1 MECLSANDPRADNY
15 LNIIQVHDQYENAV
29 EKELSAHDS
38 QEGEARLSN
47 SPLSQGFR
55 AQCIINDTDS
65 MTEPVS
71 PSPPLLDVRDLACA
85 YGSLV
90 ALSGA
95 TLHVS
100 HGECVCIVGPNGAG
114 KTTLLS
120 NIAGLYRPR
129 SGTIGFNGKQI
140 TGLGP
145 ERISQLGISMVP
157 EGRRIFGTLTVEENL
172 RLGATVR
179 RRDGR
184 VAEDIE
190 RMLELFPVLRDRFRS
205 EAGKL
210 SGGEQQMLAIARA
223 LMSRPKLIMIDE
235 PSLGL
240 APLVIDRVYAILAE
254 LRAQAAITIVIVEQ
268 NTARIAD
275 IADRI
280 HVVRNGRIVLSG
292 SPAEISGTTMI
303 DDAYFGFTTDP
314 PGIGA

>member
-1 MECLSANDPRADNY
+1 MTSQSLLAIDN
-15 LNIIQVHDQYENAV
+15 LTC
-29 EKELSAHDS
+29 
-38 QEGEARLSN
+38 G
-47 SPLSQGFR
+47 
-55 AQCIINDTDS
+55 
-65 MTEPVS
+65 
-71 PSPPLLDVRDLACA
+71 
-85 YGSLV
+85 YGAMV

-95 TLHVS
+95 SFEVGA
-100 HGECVCIVGPNGAG
+100 GECVCIVGPNGAG

-120 NIAGLYRPR
+120 NVAGLYRPQA
-129 SGTIGFNGKQI
+129 GGIVFEGKSI
-140 TGLGP
+140 AGLGA

-179 RRDGR
+179 RRDGK

-190 RMLELFPVLRDRFRS
+190 SMLTAFPVLRQRFRS

-223 LMSRPKLIMIDE
+223 LMSKPKLIMIDE

-240 APLVIDRVYAILAE
+240 APLVIDRVYAILAA
-254 LRAQAAITIVIVEQ
+254 LRAKGAITIIIVEQ

-280 HVVRNGRIVLSG
+280 HVVRSGRVVLSG
-292 SPAEISGTTMI
+292 TPAEIGGNDAI
-303 DDAYFGFTTDP
+303 DDAYFGF
-314 PGIGA
+314 GAGEAAPR

>member
-1 MECLSANDPRADNY
+1 MNRPM
-15 LNIIQVHDQYENAV
+15 
-29 EKELSAHDS
+29 
-38 QEGEARLSN
+38 
-47 SPLSQGFR
+47 P
-55 AQCIINDTDS
+55 
-65 MTEPVS
+65 
-71 PSPPLLDVRDLACA
+71 PPLLAVSRVTCA

-90 ALSGA
+90 ALSDA
-95 TLHVS
+95 TLDVG
-100 HGECVCIVGPNGAG
+100 HGECICIVGPNGAG

-120 NIAGLYRPR
+120 NIAGLYRPLTG
-129 SGTIGFNGKQI
+129 SI
-140 TGLGP
+140 TFAGNEIAGLGP
-145 ERISQLGISMVP
+145 ERVSRLGISMVP
-157 EGRRIFGTLTVEENL
+157 EGRRIFGTLSVGENL

-179 RRDGR
+179 RRDGH

-190 RMLELFPVLRDRFRS
+190 RMLDQFPVLRERFRA

-223 LMSRPKLIMIDE
+223 LMGRPRLILIDE

-254 LRAQAAITIVIVEQ
+254 LRAQGSVSIMIVEQ

-292 SPAEISGTTMI
+292 TPGEIGSSSVI
-303 DDAYFGFTTDP
+303 DDAYFGFSDAAP
-314 PGIGA
+314 ARAGD

>member
-1 MECLSANDPRADNY
+1 MECLSANDSRADNY

-47 SPLSQGFR
+47 LPLSQGFR

-65 MTEPVS
+65 MTEPVN

-140 TGLGP
+140 AGLGP

-172 RLGATVR
+172 RVR
-179 RRDGR
+179 
-184 VAEDIE
+184 
-190 RMLELFPVLRDRFRS
+190 
-205 EAGKL
+205 GKL
-210 SGGEQQMLAIARA
+210 F
-223 LMSRPKLIMIDE
+223 RPTRR
-235 PSLGL
+235 G
-240 APLVIDRVYAILAE
+240 
-254 LRAQAAITIVIVEQ
+254 
-268 NTARIAD
+268 AD
-275 IADRI
+275 ATRQ
-280 HVVRNGRIVLSG
+280 RL
-292 SPAEISGTTMI
+292 
-303 DDAYFGFTTDP
+303 
-314 PGIGA
+314 

>member
-1 MECLSANDPRADNY
+1 MIEP
-15 LNIIQVHDQYENAV
+15 II
-29 EKELSAHDS
+29 
-38 QEGEARLSN
+38 
-47 SPLSQGFR
+47 
-55 AQCIINDTDS
+55 TS
-65 MTEPVS
+65 M
-71 PSPPLLDVRDLACA
+71 PLLEVSNLVCA

-90 ALSGA
+90 ALSDA
-95 TLHVS
+95 SMNVRP
-100 HGECVCIVGPNGAG
+100 GECVCVVGPNGAG

-120 NIAGLYRPR
+120 NIAGIHRPR
-129 SGTIGFNGKQI
+129 SGDIAFGRKSIG
-140 TGLGP
+140 GLGP
-145 ERISQLGISMVP
+145 ERIAQLGISLVP
-157 EGRRIFGTLTVEENL
+157 ERRRIFGTLTVEENI

-190 RMLELFPVLRDRFRS
+190 RLLGIFPVLRDRFRS

-254 LRAQAAITIVIVEQ
+254 LRAQASITIVIVEQ

-292 SPAEISGTTMI
+292 SPTEIGGTTMI
-303 DDAYFGFTTDP
+303 DDAYFGF
-314 PGIGA
+314 GGVSAHNASVKG

>member
-1 MECLSANDPRADNY
+1 
-15 LNIIQVHDQYENAV
+15 
-29 EKELSAHDS
+29 
-38 QEGEARLSN
+38 
-47 SPLSQGFR
+47 
-55 AQCIINDTDS
+55 
-65 MTEPVS
+65 MTELAP
-71 PSPPLLDVRDLACA
+71 PPPLLDIKNLACG

-90 ALSGA
+90 ALSEA
-95 TLHVS
+95 TLQV
-100 HGECVCIVGPNGAG
+100 GRGQCVCIVGPNGAG

-120 NIAGLYRPR
+120 NIAGLYQPR
-129 SGTIGFNGKQI
+129 SGTIAFDDKQI
-140 TGLGP
+140 SGLGP

-184 VAEDIE
+184 VAEDLD
-190 RMLELFPVLRDRFRS
+190 RMLDLFPVLRDRFRS

-254 LRAQAAITIVIVEQ
+254 LRAQAAITIMIVEQ

-292 SPAEISGTTMI
+292 SPAEIGGTTLI
-303 DDAYFGFTTDP
+303 DDAYFGFTADAPTTSL
-314 PGIGA
+314 

>member
-1 MECLSANDPRADNY
+1 
-15 LNIIQVHDQYENAV
+15 
-29 EKELSAHDS
+29 
-38 QEGEARLSN
+38 
-47 SPLSQGFR
+47 
-55 AQCIINDTDS
+55 
-65 MTEPVS
+65 MTEPASHLV
-71 PSPPLLDVRDLACA
+71 PVLDVQDLDCA
-85 YGSLV
+85 YGSMV

-95 TLHVS
+95 TLQVS
-100 HGECVCIVGPNGAG
+100 PGECVCIVGPNGAG

-120 NIAGLYRPR
+120 NICGLYRPKT
-129 SGTIGFNGKQI
+129 GTISFDGKPI
-140 TGLGP
+140 AGLGP

-179 RRDGR
+179 RRDGH
-184 VAEDIE
+184 VAEDLE
-190 RMLELFPVLRDRFRS
+190 RMLDLFPVLRDRFRS

-254 LRAQAAITIVIVEQ
+254 LRAQAAITIIIVEQ

-280 HVVRNGRIVLSG
+280 HVVRSGRIVLSG
-292 SPAEISGTTMI
+292 SPQEISGTTMI
-303 DDAYFGFTTDP
+303 DDAYFGFTTETP
-314 PGIGA
+314 AIGP

>member
-1 MECLSANDPRADNY
+1 MAAPHLLSIRN
-15 LNIIQVHDQYENAV
+15 L
-29 EKELSAHDS
+29 
-38 QEGEARLSN
+38 
-47 SPLSQGFR
+47 
-55 AQCIINDTDS
+55 T
-65 MTEPVS
+65 
-71 PSPPLLDVRDLACA
+71 CA
-85 YGSLV
+85 YGSMV

-95 TLHVS
+95 TFDVGT
-100 HGECVCIVGPNGAG
+100 GECVCIVGPNGAG

-120 NIAGLYRPR
+120 NIAGLYRPPT
-129 SGTIGFNGKQI
+129 GYIEFEGKPI
-140 TGLGP
+140 VGLGA

-179 RRDGR
+179 RRDGH

-190 RMLELFPVLRDRFRS
+190 RMLTQFPVLRDRFRS

-223 LMSRPKLIMIDE
+223 LMSKPKLIMIDE

-240 APLVIDRVYAILAE
+240 APLIVDRVYTILAE
-254 LRAQAAITIVIVEQ
+254 LRAQGAITIIIVEQ

-280 HVVRNGRIVLSG
+280 HVVRSGRIVLSG
-292 SPAEISGTTMI
+292 THAEIGGGEVI
-303 DDAYFGFTTDP
+303 DDAYFGFQAGDP
-314 PGIGA
+314 AAPPR

>member
-1 MECLSANDPRADNY
+1 VINY
-15 LNIIQVHDQYENAV
+15 QLD
-29 EKELSAHDS
+29 
-38 QEGEARLSN
+38 GR
-47 SPLSQGFR
+47 
-55 AQCIINDTDS
+55 
-65 MTEPVS
+65 MTGPA
-71 PSPPLLDVRDLACA
+71 PPAAPLLDVSNLSCA

-90 ALSGA
+90 ALSEA
-95 TLHVS
+95 TLRVGR
-100 HGECVCIVGPNGAG
+100 GECVCIVGPNGAG

-120 NIAGLYRPR
+120 NIVGLYRPR
-129 SGTIGFNGKQI
+129 SGTIHFDGNEI
-140 TGLGP
+140 AGLGP

-157 EGRRIFGTLTVEENL
+157 EGRRIFGTLTVDENL

-179 RRDGR
+179 RRDGH
-184 VAEDIE
+184 VAEDLE
-190 RMLELFPVLRDRFRS
+190 RMLVLFPVLRDRFRS

-240 APLVIDRVYAILAE
+240 APLIIDRVYATLAE

-275 IADRI
+275 IADQI

-303 DDAYFGFTTDP
+303 DDAYFGFTT
-314 PGIGA
+314 GARTAGD

>member
-1 MECLSANDPRADNY
+1 
-15 LNIIQVHDQYENAV
+15 
-29 EKELSAHDS
+29 
-38 QEGEARLSN
+38 
-47 SPLSQGFR
+47 
-55 AQCIINDTDS
+55 
-65 MTEPVS
+65 MTELAP
-71 PSPPLLDVRDLACA
+71 PPPLLLVIKNLACG

-90 ALSGA
+90 ALSEA
-95 TLHVS
+95 TLQV
-100 HGECVCIVGPNGAG
+100 GRGQCVCIVGPNGAG

-120 NIAGLYRPR
+120 NIAGLYQPR
-129 SGTIGFNGKQI
+129 SGTIAFDDKQI
-140 TGLGP
+140 SGLGP

-184 VAEDIE
+184 VAEDLD
-190 RMLELFPVLRDRFRS
+190 RMLDLFPVLRDRFRS
-205 EAGKL
+205 EAGRL

-254 LRAQAAITIVIVEQ
+254 LRAQAAITIMIVEQ

-292 SPAEISGTTMI
+292 SPAEIGGTTLI
-303 DDAYFGFTTDP
+303 DDAYFGFTADAPTTSL
-314 PGIGA
+314 